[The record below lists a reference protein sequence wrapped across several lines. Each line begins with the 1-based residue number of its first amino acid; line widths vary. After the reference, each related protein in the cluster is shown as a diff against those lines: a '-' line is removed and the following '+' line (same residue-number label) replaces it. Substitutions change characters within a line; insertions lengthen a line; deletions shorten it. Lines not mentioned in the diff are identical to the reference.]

1 MADDVAG
8 GVARDGGLGVG
19 GLQDF
24 GGVIVEDG
32 TKEIGEGGAVFGVV
46 AEECAARPDQA
57 ILFGGGIGD
66 EQRFSRRMAIMSA
79 AGVGIFLDG
88 MVG

>member
-8 GVARDGGLGVG
+8 GVTRDGGLGLG

-32 TKEIGEGGAVFGVV
+32 TKEIGEGGAVLGVV
-46 AEECAARPDQA
+46 AEE
-57 ILFGGGIGD
+57 LGGTLGPG
-66 EQRFSRRMAIMSA
+66 EVLGSGS
-79 AGVGIFLDG
+79 GG
-88 MVG
+88 

>member
-24 GGVIVEDG
+24 LGVVVEDG
-32 TKEIGEGGAVFGVV
+32 TKEIGESGAVFGVV
-46 AEECAARPDQA
+46 PRSCAARPDQA
-57 ILFGGGIGD
+57 ICSGWD
-66 EQRFSRRMAIMSA
+66 RRSSQRFSRRMAIMLA
-79 AGVGIFLDG
+79 AV
-88 MVG
+88 